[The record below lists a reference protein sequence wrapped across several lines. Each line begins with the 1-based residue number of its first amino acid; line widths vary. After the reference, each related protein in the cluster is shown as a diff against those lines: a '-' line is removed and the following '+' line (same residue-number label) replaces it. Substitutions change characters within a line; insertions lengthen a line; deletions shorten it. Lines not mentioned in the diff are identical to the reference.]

1 MELRHLRYF
10 KVVAEELHFGR
21 AAKRLNMSQPP
32 LSQQIRNL
40 EQEIGATLLDR
51 DNRNVSLTRAGEQ
64 FLHRART
71 ILDASENAAAEA
83 RSMSAG
89 HEANISVGYMSS
101 AMLDQFVPVLHRFRE
116 DYPYVDVQLTQMPS
130 PLQLSSLIAGE
141 LDFAFIDAQ
150 PENGSLH
157 FRDQLL
163 SARTAWREAFVAALP
178 VDHRLANKR
187 TISLSDLADDDF
199 VLPPREPATGFY
211 DQVIALCHAAGFSPT
226 LTRKS
231 EVLPVTI
238 ALVAAGYGVSIVP
251 ACVCQPWVG
260 MAAFVRIDT
269 DPSIGVTMAWDPER
283 TSPVN
288 DAFSETVNAVSPD
301 LITHAFDRTE
311 FLRSGV

>member
-64 FLHRART
+64 FLRRART

-83 RSMSAG
+83 RSMGAG
-89 HEANISVGYMSS
+89 REANISVGYMSS
-101 AMLDQFVPVLHRFRE
+101 AMLDQFIPVLHRFRA
-116 DYPYVDVQLTQMPS
+116 DYPDVDVRLKQMSS
-130 PLQLSSLIAGE
+130 PQQMSALITGE
-141 LDFAFIDAQ
+141 LDFAFVDAQ
-150 PENGSLH
+150 PENGRLH
-157 FRDQLL
+157 FRDRMLA
-163 SARTAWREAFVAALP
+163 ARTAWREAFVAALP
-178 VDHRLANKR
+178 ADHRLANKGV
-187 TISLSDLADDDF
+187 ISLAELADEDF

-211 DQVIALCHAAGFSPT
+211 DQVIALCHAAGFSPSVS
-226 LTRKS
+226 RQS
-231 EVLPVTI
+231 EVLPVTV

-260 MAAFVRIDT
+260 MAVFVRIDP
-269 DPSIGVTMAWDPER
+269 DPSIGVTMAWHPDR
-283 TSPVN
+283 ISQVN
-288 DAFSETVNAVSPD
+288 DAFSETVDAVSPD
-301 LITHAFDRTE
+301 LITHAFDRTD
-311 FLRSGV
+311 FLRAGA